1 MSIEQKD
8 KVDMITQLNDTVV
21 LVITDDLQWDEK
33 NQKLLL
39 LQDKLNSYLTFV
51 DSGQLAQK
59 YPAFANRSVQIRI
72 ISKYPPNDDA
82 KKFLGIASQ
91 KVKQAG
97 YVLAHQ
103 LPRNA
108 A

>member
-1 MSIEQKD
+1 MSIEQKNT
-8 KVDMITQLNDTVV
+8 VDMITRQNDLTI
-21 LVITDDLQWDEK
+21 LVISDDLEWDEK
-33 NQKLLL
+33 NRKLLL
-39 LQDKLNSYLTFV
+39 LQDKLNAYLSFIES
-51 DSGQLAQK
+51 DDFPRK
-59 YPAFANRSVQIRI
+59 YPAMEGSDIQIRL

-103 LPRNA
+103 FAR
-108 A
+108 